1 MKEEV
6 QAAFSEM
13 LDISTDI
20 DKAVLFGPGEVLAS
34 NMAAEAQDA
43 AVAQAKELIRLGD
56 LRATEMGSQ
65 PLTQLVV
72 ETSAGM
78 VFLAREAAP
87 DGMAVLATGRKNS
100 RVGLVLYDLKT
111 CLRDAREALSP
122 ENVDIQSSE
131 EA

>member
-1 MKEEV
+1 MV
-6 QAAFSEM
+6 PRHAVVV
-13 LDISTDI
+13 
-20 DKAVLFGPGEVLAS
+20 AVLI
-34 NMAAEAQDA
+34 
-43 AVAQAKELIRLGD
+43 AVATVTSAAAQTRVE
-56 LRATEMGSQ
+56 
-65 PLTQLVV
+65 LVV

-100 RVGLVLYDLKT
+100 RVGLGLYDLKT

-122 ENVDIQSSE
+122 ENVDVQSSE

>member
-20 DKAVLFGPGEVLAS
+20 DKAVLFGPGEILAA
-34 NMAAEAQDA
+34 NMAPEAQGT
-43 AVAQAKELIRLGD
+43 AVEQAQELIRLSD
-56 LRATEMGSQ
+56 LRATEMSSQ

-78 VFLAREAAP
+78 VFLARETAP
-87 DGMAVLATGRKNS
+87 DGMAILATGRKSS

-111 CLRDAREALSP
+111 CLRDAREALSS
-122 ENVDIQSSE
+122 ESTEVQGSE